1 MPPTAHIRELEAR
14 AVVEKQAAPLLLT
27 HRWCRNHCYSQRASV
42 VQEPAEV
49 KALLVRVE
57 AASSEEQ
64 APSVEVPSV
73 NARGNQVR
81 EQGWGT
87 SFWGIR
93 PRPSIVVA
101 AGAAL
106 SGHCESDTAT

>member
-1 MPPTAHIRELEAR
+1 MTP
-14 AVVEKQAAPLLLT
+14 
-27 HRWCRNHCYSQRASV
+27 V

-49 KALLVRVE
+49 KVLLVRVQ
-57 AASSEEQ
+57 AASVG
-64 APSVEVPSV
+64 ALTPSVEVTSV
-73 NARGNQVR
+73 KARGDQVR
-81 EQGWGT
+81 ELGWGT